1 MIELLASD
9 DRVGARATRKG
20 RVAPLLG
27 SPCEPDRAM
36 IRVRFATPSSP
47 PAESLLHRN
56 PHPLLEPKRFDDCLM
71 IGPNCLLS
79 GQELT

>member
-1 MIELLASD
+1 
-9 DRVGARATRKG
+9 
-20 RVAPLLG
+20 
-27 SPCEPDRAM
+27 M

-47 PAESLLHRN
+47 PAELLLHRN

-79 GQELT
+79 GQEPT